1 MIKSKVHLLSIA
13 VDLAKPAV
21 QEPNSVDKNVAK
33 HKIQHFNLQAL
44 CFLSKAVKSLT
55 LQLP

>member
-21 QEPNSVDKNVAK
+21 QEPNSVDKNVTK
-33 HKIQHFNLQAL
+33 HKKQHFNLQAL

-55 LQLP
+55 L

>member
-21 QEPNSVDKNVAK
+21 QEPNSVEKNVTK

-55 LQLP
+55 L